1 VAVVSTR
8 RHQFMLSN
16 EAFVINNAANAD
28 AETAV
33 DVAQGVIDGCA
44 NGMVRLQGLKP
55 TAEFLFALADRVVGG
70 VLQPTESKISEP
82 FDPGPLKL
90 KPLPWWERAPYA
102 WGVMHGATLV
112 LLVLIAMRRL

>member
-1 VAVVSTR
+1 
-8 RHQFMLSN
+8 MLSN
-16 EAFVINNAANAD
+16 EATVINNAANND

-70 VLQPTESKISEP
+70 VLQPTENKRSEP

-90 KPLPWWERAPYA
+90 KPPPWWERAPYA

-112 LLVLIAMRRL
+112 LLVLTAMRRL